1 MGTVVTG
8 APYSGEQVSER
19 VQTLADGTHITSK
32 FASIRVYR
40 DSVSRTRTERHIFAS
55 ASDSA
60 VIVEII
66 DPVAQ
71 VKYTYTL
78 DAIDK
83 MAHRQRLPSP
93 AASLAKSAIGTTAV
107 RSGVMGGSI
116 SATGVTTATASGD
129 AIGKVTPSPVENR
142 PQMSNEKLGIRTIEG
157 VLAEGTRRTVTYP
170 ADFMGNDRP
179 VSAVTETWTAPD
191 LKVQVMISQN
201 DPRLGENTQ
210 KIINISRDEPSASLF
225 QPAPEYTVVDEEGD
239 FTIKWGSQ

>member
-1 MGTVVTG
+1 
-8 APYSGEQVSER
+8 
-19 VQTLADGTHITSK
+19 
-32 FASIRVYR
+32 
-40 DSVSRTRTERHIFAS
+40 
-55 ASDSA
+55 
-60 VIVEII
+60 
-66 DPVAQ
+66 
-71 VKYTYTL
+71 
-78 DAIDK
+78 
-83 MAHRQRLPSP
+83 
-93 AASLAKSAIGTTAV
+93 
-107 RSGVMGGSI
+107 MGGSI

-170 ADFMGNDRP
+170 ADFMGNARP
-179 VSAVTETWTAPD
+179 VSAVTETWPPPD